1 MATETPPLELKNTC
15 KNCKETVFFQRLD
28 AYGKYW
34 QCTSCK
40 EIHEGSEIKFYHYLY
55 NQE

>member
-1 MATETPPLELKNTC
+1 MATQTPPQELEFTC
-15 KNCKETVFFQRLD
+15 KNCKEKVTLQRLD
-28 AYGKYW
+28 AYGKYLL
-34 QCTSCK
+34 CPSCK